1 MFIMVIL
8 EFIVR
13 FVEVLVDFWQK
24 KRGLVVN
31 WVLAEIHLLLHN
43 LLTFNDFFIIMVV
56 LIQYENFYLN
66 NILPNQEIV

>member
-1 MFIMVIL
+1 M

-24 KRGLVVN
+24 KSELVVN
-31 WVLAEIHLLLHN
+31 WALSESHLLLHN
-43 LLTFNDFFIIMVV
+43 LLSFTDFFFIIVVV

-66 NILPNQEIV
+66 NIFPSQEIV